1 MRVQF
6 LLEVCLSPSWLVVW
20 QLCWYSHRSPFT
32 LQNTGES
39 FLYYLNALRIE
50 SVLVMLF
57 TDPKNMLGFKF
68 NLYMSPCFGGSWIAL
83 TLCISS
89 HAVMWFCHMLSLE
102 SQFHDSPVCISSN
115 QSFIHWLLPV
125 LVLCW
130 YLYPLLCLGKQ
141 TLWPPWG
148 MFLQHN
154 AKFELL
160 DLRGYAKHFEEVL
173 ERLRWAGRVENSYPD
188 RGLRCFFWS
197 VRRFHSG
204 TTQR

>member
-20 QLCWYSHRSPFT
+20 QLCWYSHRSPFS

-83 TLCISS
+83 TLCNSS

-102 SQFHDSPVCISSN
+102 SQFHDSPVCIPSQPILHTLIAPSAGAM
-115 QSFIHWLLPV
+115 
-125 LVLCW
+125 LVSLSITVFR
-130 YLYPLLCLGKQ
+130 K
-141 TLWPPWG
+141 TD
-148 MFLQHN
+148 FVTS
-154 AKFELL
+154 
-160 DLRGYAKHFEEVL
+160 LRNVFAAQCKVWAVGL
-173 ERLRWAGRVENSYPD
+173 ERICKA
-188 RGLRCFFWS
+188 FWGS
-197 VRRFHSG
+197 SRKTEMSWKSG
-204 TTQR
+204 EFLSW